1 MRRLARLL
9 LAARVGIACSATEP
23 DGACDAAPPTEVL
36 PTGWYEV
43 AIRVSID
50 GHDRLFFAREDTIS
64 AAAAGFCDAHA
75 AASGDCPS
83 VLAARAAA
91 VLQRCPVLVMLSDDD
106 HSLAC
111 RWVRAPQPPA
121 RPAPA
126 GDGSLAAWFNAYGA
140 AAAGPLVVKYR
151 HYFDV
156 YERHL
161 SRFRGRRF
169 KLLEVGIAYGGSVRM
184 WRAWLGEAFEHH
196 CLDVDPATVARVERD
211 GPPGTRAHLGN
222 QSDAALLA
230 RLVAETGGFDVV
242 LDDGSHVVGDQ
253 RATFDALWPSLRPGG
268 AYVVEDTHT
277 SLWPAFGG
285 GGGGGGFIDFAAG
298 LARDMHA
305 WHAPGDPGEEAWRVA
320 RSVRGV
326 STYESVVVVEKHTR
340 VPISPA
346 DLAPAARGGDAAD
359 YPQISPAG
367 DWVSWPAPQPT

>member
-211 GPPGTRAHLGN
+211 AHGNGDRRRRRAAGDVRVHGLRAADHHLERVRVHAHLHARTEAGEVVLPLEG
-222 QSDAALLA
+222 ALVLEVRLA
-230 RLVAETGGFDVV
+230 RARGEGRAAHDVHRRER
-242 LDDGSHVVGDQ
+242 G
-253 RATFDALWPSLRPGG
+253 GG
-268 AYVVEDTHT
+268 AQT
-277 SLWPAFGG
+277 SRKKYIRSAERC
-285 GGGGGGFIDFAAG
+285 AQ
-298 LARDMHA
+298 
-305 WHAPGDPGEEAWRVA
+305 RVYTTF
-320 RSVRGV
+320 VL
-326 STYESVVVVEKHTR
+326 SVVVF
-340 VPISPA
+340 
-346 DLAPAARGGDAAD
+346 
-359 YPQISPAG
+359 
-367 DWVSWPAPQPT
+367 VSLYHI